1 MVTKPLSAEIY
12 TTSHRI
18 LGRINT
24 GTMGLFS
31 FLNMPTTSSVEIDG
45 ATLSRLHQPGRLAG
59 RYPSLWL
66 VKNQIVAV
74 LLSSR
79 VELGPSTV
87 LRGGYS
93 TSVQHN
99 VHIALGGYELR
110 GVLETAGK
118 FNFGSVIFEGDRIF
132 VPLYQAELIAIL
144 FANVRAESPAVLFN
158 RAMVDTIGL
167 QPREE
172 SSHPV
177 PPTIPPTVG

>member
-1 MVTKPLSAEIY
+1 MVTKPPSAEIY

-24 GTMGLFS
+24 GAMGLFS
-31 FLNMPTTSSVEIDG
+31 FLNIPTTSSVEIDG

-59 RYPSLWL
+59 RYQSLWL

-87 LRGGYS
+87 LRGGYT

-99 VHIALGGYELR
+99 VHIALGGYELT
-110 GVLETAGK
+110 GVLETSGK

-132 VPLYQAELIAIL
+132 VPLYQAVLIAIL
-144 FANVRAESPAVLFN
+144 FPNVRAEAPAVLFN
-158 RAMVDTIGL
+158 RETVDTIGL
-167 QPREE
+167 MPREE
-172 SSHPV
+172 TSPLTPPAT
-177 PPTIPPTVG
+177 PPTAG